1 MNSNDDDVN
10 NVSDMINFISLENR
24 KKNVFIGN
32 AQEYEENNKNKSNLF
47 LQGNFFNSKNISPT
61 YNQQLNKDQDK
72 MTKNQQQHISEHTKQ
87 NDESVIYNF
96 NLKETKG
103 TLRNNENTKDMN
115 FNDIQFVK
123 DLNEEKY
130 EYMEDELL
138 ANERKIVEN
147 NIKENETLFKKE
159 LDQEMILD
167 IIDNLSS
174 FVKNKIN
181 FMNYCSNEIIDIYN
195 KVAHYEK
202 MYNLISDDQIK
213 IEKKQEAL
221 EKKLRLIQSEQTDI
235 LTLLNEMDNETSV
248 SFLKIFHDKNTDK
261 EDIIHN
267 KNLHLDIEHFEKLS
281 DRMSNLEEIID
292 SLQNAHKDDI
302 LSEFANKS
310 YINELNCDNI
320 QKQLNTLSTELKH
333 FKG

>member
-1 MNSNDDDVN
+1 M
-10 NVSDMINFISLENR
+10 
-24 KKNVFIGN
+24 K
-32 AQEYEENNKNKSNLF
+32 
-47 LQGNFFNSKNISPT
+47 
-61 YNQQLNKDQDK
+61 
-72 MTKNQQQHISEHTKQ
+72 
-87 NDESVIYNF
+87 
-96 NLKETKG
+96 
-103 TLRNNENTKDMN
+103 
-115 FNDIQFVK
+115 
-123 DLNEEKY
+123 
-130 EYMEDELL
+130 
-138 ANERKIVEN
+138 
-147 NIKENETLFKKE
+147 
-159 LDQEMILD
+159 
-167 IIDNLSS
+167 
-174 FVKNKIN
+174 
-181 FMNYCSNEIIDIYN
+181 
-195 KVAHYEK
+195 
-202 MYNLISDDQIK
+202 
-213 IEKKQEAL
+213 KKQEAL